1 MVRSKIT
8 EIERNK
14 LIAIITIEQHA
25 WKVLGKLVEKG
36 VSDVNDFE
44 WMQQLRFYL
53 DKERPELDYGICLIN
68 QTNTSFEYG
77 YEY

>member
-1 MVRSKIT
+1 MQSQKKNIDKFVDMVRSKIT

-25 WKVLGKLVEKG
+25 WKVLGRLVEKG

-44 WMQQLRFYL
+44 WMQ
-53 DKERPELDYGICLIN
+53 
-68 QTNTSFEYG
+68 
-77 YEY
+77 